1 MKQGK
6 VSSILAMVL
15 LSATILTSCGKETSK
30 KPTEEGTKISTSQQ
44 ELQSESETSS
54 QSKTEAK
61 SESSGSEEAL
71 ESSEAESKNG
81 SESESKS
88 ESLATE
94 RQEEVTL
101 NISFAASLTDVS
113 KELEKEFKLKYP
125 NIKLLFNFGSS
136 GKLQQQIEQGAEVDL
151 FLSAGKKQVD
161 ALVEQDLVDS
171 KDSKDLLENKLVLIV
186 PKDSDKNITDFADL
200 ASSKVEKIAI
210 GDKNVPVGQYTE
222 EACKSLGIWEEVS
235 KKASLGSD
243 VRTVLAWTEQAAAD
257 CGVVYATD
265 AAISKEVKVVA
276 EAPEGSHKP
285 VIYPLAIIK
294 ASSHIKESG
303 LFADFLQSD
312 EAASIFEKY
321 GFKMVK

>member
-30 KPTEEGTKISTSQQ
+30 KSTEEGTKTSTSQQ

-61 SESSGSEEAL
+61 SESSGS
-71 ESSEAESKNG
+71 
-81 SESESKS
+81 
-88 ESLATE
+88 
-94 RQEEVTL
+94 EEVTL

-294 ASSHIKESG
+294 TSSHIKESG